1 MMNRVLIPAL
11 IGLCIGMGVLLFQNT
26 KPNALTNLFN
36 ASKGQQTEVKPALEV
51 PNNKADDTSINIAK
65 NTNPTHPT
73 PDNQP
78 AVAHPFVAASFADA
92 VDASSP
98 AVVNIYAS
106 RTVTTTAHPLLSD
119 PKFQQYLGRFNLPQQ
134 QKMENS
140 LGSGVLIG
148 KDGYVLTNRHV
159 IKGAQEI
166 AVALSNGNKAPAKI
180 IGTDPVTDLAVLKV
194 ELDNLPQIPLPR
206 TDYNLRVGDIV
217 LAIGNPFGFN
227 QSVSIGI
234 VSALGRSNLGITTY
248 ENFIQTDAAI
258 NPGNSGGALINAN
271 GELIGINTAVFNKG
285 GEAQGI
291 GFAIPVEVALLVMSD
306 LIEYGRVN
314 RGWLG
319 VETIDI
325 TPALAA
331 RFDIP
336 YHHGILIT
344 KIFKDSPA
352 HEAGLLPGDIITHIS
367 GVAVASFRS
376 ASRQVAMVRPNDKV
390 EIRLMRMNNALK
402 STVIASEHPNLR

>member
-1 MMNRVLIPAL
+1 MFNRLIVPAL
-11 IGLCIGMGVLLFQNT
+11 LGACIGLTVLLFNQERN
-26 KPNALTNLFN
+26 
-36 ASKGQQTEVKPALEV
+36 VI
-51 PNNKADDTSINIAK
+51 TSFF
-65 NTNPTHPT
+65 T
-73 PDNQP
+73 PDSSQHTTISASHSSDQP
-78 AVAHPFVAASFADA
+78 TQEAHVNSTRGSTPQPSHPLAAPSYADA
-92 VDASSP
+92 VEASSP

-106 RTVTTTAHPLLSD
+106 RTVTQSTHPLLSD
-119 PKFQQYLGRFNLPQQ
+119 PKFRQFLGRFTLPQQ
-134 QKMENS
+134 QEKMQNS
-140 LGSGVLIG
+140 LGSGVFIG
-148 KDGYVLTNRHV
+148 KDGYILTNRHV
-159 IKGAQEI
+159 IQGAEQI
-166 AVALSNGNKAPAKI
+166 AVALSDGRKSPARV
-180 IGTDPVTDLAVLKV
+180 IGTDPATDLAVLKV
-194 ELDNLPQIPLPR
+194 DLDQLPEVPLPLSNN
-206 TDYNLRVGDIV
+206 DLRVGDIV

-234 VSALGRSNLGITTY
+234 ISALGRSNLGITTY

-319 VETIDI
+319 VETIDL
-325 TPALAA
+325 TPALSA

-336 YHHGILIT
+336 YHAGILIT

-352 HEAGLLPGDIITHIS
+352 HKAGLLPGDIITKIN
-367 GVAVASFRS
+367 GATIASFRS
-376 ASRQVAMVRPNDKV
+376 ASRQVAMVRPADNV
-390 EIRLMRMNNALK
+390 EIELIRINNELK
-402 STVIASEHPNLR
+402 TTVTASEHPNLTKQ